1 MAYVGKVKEYD
12 NGPNFL
18 KSAHYVSFT
27 GTVTKGMAGADNI
40 VKAGTIIPANNS
52 TAKGIL
58 VNDVY
63 VGEGDQP
70 GALIVEGY
78 ILKDRLPKAPT
89 AEAITA
95 LKEIKFY

>member
-1 MAYVGKVKEYD
+1 MAIVFPMLAPD
-12 NGPNFL
+12 TL
-18 KSAHYVSFT
+18 KSVQVFVPVLIHR
-27 GTVTKGMAGADNI
+27 
-40 VKAGTIIPANNS
+40 VKAGTIIPANNA

-63 VGEGDQP
+63 VGEGEQP